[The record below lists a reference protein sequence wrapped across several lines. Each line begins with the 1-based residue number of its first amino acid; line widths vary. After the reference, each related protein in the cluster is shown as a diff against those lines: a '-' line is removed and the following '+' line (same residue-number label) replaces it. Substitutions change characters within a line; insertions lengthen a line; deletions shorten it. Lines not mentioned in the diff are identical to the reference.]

1 MHVLADVLVGILPL
15 ESVSK
20 AIVAKFLRRVQNRR
34 RSILVPP
41 ASTSAYVK
49 VLPKTMLAA
58 GHRVIV
64 LAYALV
70 DVLVGNLPLESA
82 SKAIVAK
89 FLRRA
94 QNRRKSVKVG
104 NWRSSGCGSFAC
116 EQTQQLILWFRS
128 VRLTTHWPRNIH
140 GEEILRRTWWRYVI
154 FIVEM
159 GRRLASTGER
169 RKSVEIR
176 CGMSRTSPFFRTDKG
191 PF

>member
-1 MHVLADVLVGILPL
+1 MYVLADVLVGILPL

-20 AIVAKFLRRVQNRR
+20 AIVAKFPRRVQSRR
-34 RSILVPP
+34 RSILAPP

-49 VLPKTMLAA
+49 VLPKTILAA

-70 DVLVGNLPLESA
+70 DDLVGNLPLESV

-104 NWRSSGCGSFAC
+104 NWRSSGCGSFVC

-128 VRLTTHWPRNIH
+128 VSWVCRIEKIQW
-140 GEEILRRTWWRYVI
+140 
-154 FIVEM
+154 IVKTDCK
-159 GRRLASTGER
+159 LA
-169 RKSVEIR
+169 
-176 CGMSRTSPFFRTDKG
+176 
-191 PF
+191 